1 MTKIMVKTIKIQI
14 PDWVDEEEL
23 RKAIIQAI
31 SQITKELPI
40 EEVRKMLGIKSEDL
54 TEVLEVEDLK
64 LREKEKRRLE
74 WLY

>member
-1 MTKIMVKTIKIQI
+1 MVKTIKIQI